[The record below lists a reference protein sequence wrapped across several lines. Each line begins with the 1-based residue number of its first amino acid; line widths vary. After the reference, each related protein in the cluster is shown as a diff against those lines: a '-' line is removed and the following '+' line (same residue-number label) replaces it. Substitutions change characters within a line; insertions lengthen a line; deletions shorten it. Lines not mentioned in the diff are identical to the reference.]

1 MNCLIC
7 ARHCIQLFIV
17 DSTVILSV
25 KLIALPKGKPE
36 RQCRKAGIKGITMA
50 KKKSLPVSGY
60 IYLNCVCWA
69 KEMSGKHLSSDL
81 SKLSA
86 GLDSSYRSPAI
97 APV

>member
-1 MNCLIC
+1 MGLASETCLAVFQGRLGMNCLIC

-50 KKKSLPVSGY
+50 KKKIPACIGLY
-60 IYLNCVCWA
+60 IPELRVL
-69 KEMSGKHLSSDL
+69 GKRNVWETS
-81 SKLSA
+81 
-86 GLDSSYRSPAI
+86 
-97 APV
+97 VF